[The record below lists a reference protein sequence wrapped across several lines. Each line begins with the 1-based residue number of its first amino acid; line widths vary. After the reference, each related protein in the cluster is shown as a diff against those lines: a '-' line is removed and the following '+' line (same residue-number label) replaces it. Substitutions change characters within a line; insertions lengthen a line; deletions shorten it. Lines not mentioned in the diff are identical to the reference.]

1 MVDKDLHMI
10 AYSSWLAVVSS
21 QCVCVCAYSVLGE
34 TSRGTL

>member
-21 QCVCVCAYSVLGE
+21 VCVCAYSVLGE